1 MSRLAKRMAAM
12 VLAAAMMVCAGTEAF
27 AANPSGGSGN
37 TKSDTTITTTK
48 ASSDEVNVTK
58 ASSTKDT
65 LFVAGKQKGKKIL
78 SLASGVVS
86 NKKYKTITF
95 EVYRR
100 TKWKKNILKK
110 NAKKT
115 KKVII
120 TKAKDAKKLVAKKF
134 NSKAF
139 KGYTGKIIVKK
150 GAMTKKEF
158 NKLKKKLKKGGFK
171 GKISRK

>member
-1 MSRLAKRMAAM
+1 MSKVAKRIAAM
-12 VLAAAMMVCAGTEAF
+12 VLAAAMMVSAGTEAF
-27 AANPSGGSGN
+27 ASNPSGTSGN
-37 TKSDTTITTTK
+37 TKSDTTVTTNN

-65 LFVAGKQKGKKIL
+65 LFVAGKQKGKYVL
-78 SLASGVVS
+78 SLASGTVS
-86 NKKYKTITF
+86 DKKYATITF

-100 TKWKKNILKK
+100 TKWKKNVLKSK
-110 NAKKT
+110 AKKT

-139 KGYTGKIIVKK
+139 KGYKGKIIVKK
-150 GAMTKKEF
+150 SAMTKKEF